1 MKTLVL
7 ERKDTIDPDVLL
19 GEMVQVS
26 CGTEETR
33 CFPGRTVAQLR
44 AEFADRL
51 QIPEEGAVAILDGSP
66 VRKDQETMTIVGP
79 STEQVEF
86 VGRPGPKG

>member
-1 MKTLVL
+1 MRVLVL
-7 ERKDTIDPDVLL
+7 EQKVAIDPDVLL

-26 CGTEETR
+26 CGTEEVA

-51 QIPEEGAVAILDGSP
+51 QIPERAVAILDGSP
-66 VRKDQETMTIVGP
+66 VRRNQEVMTIVGP
-79 STEQVEF
+79 STEQMEF